1 MYSNE
6 YVKSVAYYKAQHA
19 LATSLGLAHM
29 QSYAALNMGL
39 AVTLHVRAARQGSAT
54 GAAHAPGP
62 HSHSWASASLPEGE
76 GGAGGEQEEEACRG
90 MSKFQGCQSARGGR
104 VAPGCLR
111 RWACTAQVLQA
122 HLVFNASQ
130 EDEALAH
137 LREHL
142 TWRVERG
149 RHTCTGGGQTRGE
162 VTPMLSCRVARFCS
176 ADHQKMSLKKALPGD
191 QRESDHR
198 VAGRHKNICGV
209 WRHLPLLVKL

>member
-1 MYSNE
+1 M
-6 YVKSVAYYKAQHA
+6 
-19 LATSLGLAHM
+19 
-29 QSYAALNMGL
+29 
-39 AVTLHVRAARQGSAT
+39 
-54 GAAHAPGP
+54 
-62 HSHSWASASLPEGE
+62 
-76 GGAGGEQEEEACRG
+76 
-90 MSKFQGCQSARGGR
+90 GCQSSRDAKVRE
-104 VAPGCLR
+104 VAE
-111 RWACTAQVLQA
+111 WLQA
-122 HLVFNASQ
+122 AFEGGHALHRCSRHTLPLMRAK